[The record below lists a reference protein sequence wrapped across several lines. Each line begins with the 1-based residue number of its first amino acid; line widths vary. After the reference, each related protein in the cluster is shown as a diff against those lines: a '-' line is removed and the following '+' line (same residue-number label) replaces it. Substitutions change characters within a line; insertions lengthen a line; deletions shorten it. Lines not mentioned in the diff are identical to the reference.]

1 MEEKNQTEDG
11 QRTPGMMDSVQMAFN
26 MGVKKMQDEGTIKNV
41 LEAGDELFAAIYKNI
56 QDAYGTAIDEN
67 FLKANAEFFL
77 NVALMGYIFPAIC
90 AYDDEFK
97 IKMFDL
103 IEKKLEQSQKNRRA
117 GGQGGKPGGNII
129 V

>member
-1 MEEKNQTEDG
+1 MEEKNKTEDG

-77 NVALMGYIFPAIC
+77 NVALLGYIFPAIC

-97 IKMFDL
+97 IKIFDL

-117 GGQGGKPGGNII
+117 GGQDGKPGGNII

>member
-1 MEEKNQTEDG
+1 MEEKNKTEDG
-11 QRTPGMMDSVQMAFN
+11 QRIPGMMDSVQMAFN

-41 LEAGDELFAAIYKNI
+41 LEAGDELFAEIYKNI
-56 QDAYGTAIDEN
+56 QDAYGTAIDES

-90 AYDDEFK
+90 AYDDDFK

-103 IEKKLEQSQKNRRA
+103 IEKKLEQSQKNRQA

>member
-1 MEEKNQTEDG
+1 MEEKNKTEDG

-41 LEAGDELFAAIYKNI
+41 LEAGDELFAEIYKNI
-56 QDAYGTAIDEN
+56 QDAYGTAIDES

-103 IEKKLEQSQKNRRA
+103 IEKKLEQTQKSRQAR
-117 GGQGGKPGGNII
+117 KPGGNII

>member
-1 MEEKNQTEDG
+1 MEEKNKTEDG

-41 LEAGDELFAAIYKNI
+41 LEAGDELFAEIYKNI
-56 QDAYGTAIDEN
+56 QDAYGTAIDES

-103 IEKKLEQSQKNRRA
+103 IEKKLEQTQKSRQA
-117 GGQGGKPGGNII
+117 KKPGGNII